1 MARMQAVLY
10 STRRDSAELASFGID
25 SIPRL
30 KPAHIGRASIE
41 SGALRKARESDTK
54 LRDQRRE
61 NQTREAIVL
70 FILQLTVLLSGFTAA
85 ALWWWAS
92 TLKSRTVPSMDGVI
106 LREGD
111 LALRYEAD
119 KILVWRVSLQ
129 NKLNAGAAVS
139 AAVSVALQALVPFIS
154 AT

>member
-1 MARMQAVLY
+1 M
-10 STRRDSAELASFGID
+10 
-25 SIPRL
+25 
-30 KPAHIGRASIE
+30 
-41 SGALRKARESDTK
+41 
-54 LRDQRRE
+54 
-61 NQTREAIVL
+61 L

>member
-1 MARMQAVLY
+1 M
-10 STRRDSAELASFGID
+10 
-25 SIPRL
+25 
-30 KPAHIGRASIE
+30 
-41 SGALRKARESDTK
+41 

-106 LREGD
+106 LRDGD
-111 LALRYEAD
+111 LALRYGAD
-119 KILVWRVSLQ
+119 KVLVWRVSLQ

-139 AAVSVALQALVPFIS
+139 AAVSVALQALAPFIS